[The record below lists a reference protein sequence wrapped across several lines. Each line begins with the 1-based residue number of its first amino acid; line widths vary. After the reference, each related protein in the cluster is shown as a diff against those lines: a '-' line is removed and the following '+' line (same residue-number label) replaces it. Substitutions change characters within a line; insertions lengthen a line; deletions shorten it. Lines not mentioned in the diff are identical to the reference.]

1 MEDNIYI
8 YEVPYWKKKKEYVN
22 QDNVVIYDMRV
33 GHMDKFNR
41 CLPIIKSISKYNYEM
56 LMNEKY
62 KLNRTSFSITDLS
75 GNDIPLTSEKTFA
88 KSRVLTN
95 DTNK

>member
-62 KLNRTSFSITDLS
+62 ILNRTSFSITDLS

>member
-62 KLNRTSFSITDLS
+62 ILNRTSFSITDLS
-75 GNDIPLTSEKTFA
+75 GNDIPLTSEKTFT
-88 KSRVLTN
+88 KSRVLTK

>member
-22 QDNVVIYDMRV
+22 QENVVIYDMRV

-62 KLNRTSFSITDLS
+62 ILNRNSFSITDLS
-75 GNDIPLTSEKTFA
+75 GNDIPLTSEKIFA
-88 KSRVLTN
+88 KSRILTK

>member
-62 KLNRTSFSITDLS
+62 ILNRTSFSITDLS

-88 KSRVLTN
+88 KSRVLT
-95 DTNK
+95 KEY

>member
-33 GHMDKFNR
+33 GHMDMINR
-41 CLPIIKSISKYNYEM
+41 CLPIVKSISKYNYEM

-62 KLNRTSFSITDLS
+62 ILNRTSFSITDLS

-88 KSRVLTN
+88 KSRVLTK

>member
-22 QDNVVIYDMRV
+22 PDNVVIYDMRV

-62 KLNRTSFSITDLS
+62 ILNRTSFSITDLS
-75 GNDIPLTSEKTFA
+75 GNDIPLTSEKTFT
-88 KSRVLTN
+88 KSRVLTK